1 MLRRV
6 AITGFGVV
14 SPIGVGREAF
24 WHSLS
29 RGVSGISRIRSFDA
43 DTFDVQLA
51 GEVKEELPLPGD
63 VTKMADND
71 RKIGFAYTAFVEAIR
86 QAGIESL
93 DGHSLLHIG
102 TSLEVFDL
110 EKVIRN
116 GKADFKRVAVDSLTS
131 AAPPLQIPL
140 DTATAV
146 IIEQFGQPGQTLT
159 NCSACAASTQAVGHG
174 FHAVRSGRFEA
185 AVCGGFDSMI
195 NPLGIGGFQLL
206 RALTTSNDRGCKAC
220 RPFDAS
226 RDGAVL
232 GEGAAMLVLEPLE
245 KAKAEGRAIL
255 AEICGYG
262 STLDAYNLSAPDP
275 RGDGAVR
282 SMQSALKDA
291 GIGPDQI
298 HHINAHGTGT
308 DLNDAVEANAIRHVF
323 SGNWEGIPVSAT
335 KSMTGHLIGA
345 AGAVE
350 AGACL
355 LAFTHGILPPNPSLE
370 SVGRG
375 CELNHVREP
384 TEFDGEYIL
393 SNSFGFGGQN
403 ATLVLRRGDD

>member
-116 GKADFKRVAVDSLTS
+116 GKADF
-131 AAPPLQIPL
+131 
-140 DTATAV
+140 
-146 IIEQFGQPGQTLT
+146 
-159 NCSACAASTQAVGHG
+159 
-174 FHAVRSGRFEA
+174 GR
-185 AVCGGFDSMI
+185 
-195 NPLGIGGFQLL
+195 
-206 RALTTSNDRGCKAC
+206 
-220 RPFDAS
+220 
-226 RDGAVL
+226 
-232 GEGAAMLVLEPLE
+232 
-245 KAKAEGRAIL
+245 
-255 AEICGYG
+255 
-262 STLDAYNLSAPDP
+262 
-275 RGDGAVR
+275 
-282 SMQSALKDA
+282 
-291 GIGPDQI
+291 
-298 HHINAHGTGT
+298 
-308 DLNDAVEANAIRHVF
+308 
-323 SGNWEGIPVSAT
+323 
-335 KSMTGHLIGA
+335 
-345 AGAVE
+345 
-350 AGACL
+350 
-355 LAFTHGILPPNPSLE
+355 
-370 SVGRG
+370 
-375 CELNHVREP
+375 
-384 TEFDGEYIL
+384 
-393 SNSFGFGGQN
+393 
-403 ATLVLRRGDD
+403 